1 MVEQSQEWSRIG
13 RQSLLKG
20 FERVDN
26 WLTSQF
32 PLWLLFPPRNH
43 GIKKR
48 EREGEGWWCSRFIV
62 WFQRMRGRMRAD
74 FPSLPVPHT
83 ASSLAVRSRKQCI
96 LCNLGPL
103 LTISIV
109 SFSREREKKWPLL
122 ATFASAAISTIAEH
136 PFLAPQGL
144 ITISFFLLLIV
155 LYWCSSIPYFF
166 SPDLNY
172 HYNFNY
178 AVYSF
183 HHVSLNVF
191 FLIYGIIILQKVFNL
206 KILTKV
212 FAKYFSHRALPIQ
225 GSRNR
230 VISRKKIS

>member
-74 FPSLPVPHT
+74 FPSLPVSHT

-144 ITISFFLLLIV
+144 ITILFLSSFNRSLLM
-155 LYWCSSIPYFF
+155 FF
-166 SPDLNY
+166 HP
-172 HYNFNY
+172 
-178 AVYSF
+178 
-183 HHVSLNVF
+183 VF
-191 FLIYGIIILQKVFNL
+191 FFPRFKLSL
-206 KILTKV
+206 
-212 FAKYFSHRALPIQ
+212 
-225 GSRNR
+225 
-230 VISRKKIS
+230 